1 MDLDRIFDLHPPDA
15 AQQERMAL
23 LRDLS
28 KRMAEVVVE
37 LTPPCAEQTRAV
49 GYLDQAL
56 REAIAAI
63 ARGPEASGVPAVL
76 ADLPPELDAA
86 LALALSG

>member
-15 AQQERMAL
+15 EQQERMAL

-37 LTPPCAEQTRAV
+37 LTPPCAEQDRAV
-49 GYLDQAL
+49 ALLDRAL

-63 ARGPEASGVPAVL
+63 ARGPEAAAVPALVP
-76 ADLPPELDAA
+76 DPPPTLDAA

>member
-1 MDLDRIFDLHPPDA
+1 MNLDRIFDLHPPDA

-23 LRDLS
+23 LRELS

-37 LTPPCAEQTRAV
+37 LTPPCAEQDRAV
-49 GYLDQAL
+49 SLLDQAL

-63 ARGPEASGVPAVL
+63 ARGPEAAAVPAVVPDPSP
-76 ADLPPELDAA
+76 ALDAA
-86 LALALSG
+86 MALALSG